1 MIKMVR
7 VDYRLLHGQVA
18 FSWTQAI
25 GADALLLVSDT
36 VKNDPLRMK
45 ALRLAKPQGTKVV
58 IKSTD
63 EAIEQ
68 IQSGITDKYHLFI
81 ICETLPIA
89 AKLVKAIGVKAL
101 NLGNM
106 PFAEDKKQVSK
117 SIFLDQKDI
126 AILQDLSNL
135 GIDLFVQ
142 MVPNETK
149 IDAKKFLKEA

>member
-18 FSWTQAI
+18 FSWTQAL

-45 ALRLAKPQGTKVV
+45 ALRLAKPAGTKVV
-58 IKSTD
+58 IKTSD
-63 EAIEQ
+63 EAIQQ
-68 IQSGITDKYHLFI
+68 IKSGVTDKYKLFI

-89 AKLVKAIGVKAL
+89 SKLVKEIGEKAI

-106 PFAEDKKQVSK
+106 PFAEDKEQVTK
-117 SIFLDQKDI
+117 SIFLNKEDKDLIKELADQ
-126 AILQDLSNL
+126 
-135 GIDLFVQ
+135 GVDLFIQ
-142 MVPNETK
+142 MVPSENK
-149 IDAKKFLKEA
+149 IDAKKFI

>member
-18 FSWTQAI
+18 FSWTQAL

-45 ALRLAKPQGTKVV
+45 ALRLAKPAGTKVV
-58 IKSTD
+58 IKTSD
-63 EAIEQ
+63 EASQQ
-68 IQSGITDKYHLFI
+68 IKSCVTDKYKLFI

-89 AKLVKAIGVKAL
+89 SKLVKEIGEKAI

-106 PFAEDKKQVSK
+106 PFAEDKEQVTK
-117 SIFLDQKDI
+117 SIFLNKEDKELIKELADQ
-126 AILQDLSNL
+126 
-135 GIDLFVQ
+135 GVDLFIQ
-142 MVPNETK
+142 MVPSENK
-149 IDAKKFLKEA
+149 IDAKKFI

>member
-18 FSWTQAI
+18 FSWTQAL

-45 ALRLAKPQGTKVV
+45 ALRLAKPAGTKVV
-58 IKSTD
+58 IKTSD
-63 EAIEQ
+63 EAIQQ
-68 IQSGITDKYHLFI
+68 IRSGVTDKYKLFI

-89 AKLVKAIGVKAL
+89 SKLVKEIGEKAI

-106 PFAEDKKQVSK
+106 PFAEDKEQVTK
-117 SIFLDQKDI
+117 SIFLNKEDKELIKELADQ
-126 AILQDLSNL
+126 
-135 GIDLFVQ
+135 GVDLFIQ
-142 MVPNETK
+142 MVPSENK
-149 IDAKKFLKEA
+149 IDAKKFI

>member
-18 FSWTQAI
+18 FSWTQAL

-36 VKNDPLRMK
+36 VKSDPLRMK
-45 ALRLAKPQGTKVV
+45 ALKLAKPQGTKVV

-68 IQSGITDKYHLFI
+68 IQSGITDKYNLFI
-81 ICETLPIA
+81 ICETLSIA
-89 AKLVKAIGVKAL
+89 AKLVEAVGEKSI

-106 PFAEDKKQVSK
+106 PFAENKKQVSK
-117 SIFLDQKDI
+117 SIFLDNDDEK
-126 AILQDLSNL
+126 ILRNL
-135 GIDLFVQ
+135 VNQGVDLFIQ
-142 MVPNETK
+142 MVPSETK
-149 IDAKKFLKEA
+149 IDAKKFLKEV

>member
-18 FSWTQAI
+18 FSWTQAL

-45 ALRLAKPQGTKVV
+45 ALRLAKPAGTKVV
-58 IKSTD
+58 IKTSD
-63 EAIEQ
+63 EAIQQ
-68 IQSGITDKYHLFI
+68 IKSGVTDKYKLFI

-89 AKLVKAIGVKAL
+89 SKLVKEIGEKAI

-106 PFAEDKKQVSK
+106 PFAEDKEQVTK
-117 SIFLDQKDI
+117 SIFLNKLDKELLKELADQ
-126 AILQDLSNL
+126 
-135 GIDLFVQ
+135 GVDLFIQ
-142 MVPNETK
+142 MVPSENK
-149 IDAKKFLKEA
+149 IDAKKFI

>member
-18 FSWTQAI
+18 FSWTQAL

-45 ALRLAKPQGTKVV
+45 ALRLAKPAGTKVV
-58 IKSTD
+58 IKTSD
-63 EAIEQ
+63 EAIQQ
-68 IQSGITDKYHLFI
+68 IKSGVTDKYKLFI

-89 AKLVKAIGVKAL
+89 SKLVKEIGEKAI

-106 PFAEDKKQVSK
+106 PFAEDKEQVTK
-117 SIFLDQKDI
+117 SIFLNKEDKELIKDLADQ
-126 AILQDLSNL
+126 
-135 GIDLFVQ
+135 GVDLFIQ
-142 MVPNETK
+142 MVPSENK
-149 IDAKKFLKEA
+149 IDAKKFI

>member
-18 FSWTQAI
+18 FSWTQAL

-45 ALRLAKPQGTKVV
+45 ALRLAKPAGTKVV
-58 IKSTD
+58 IKTSD
-63 EAIEQ
+63 EAIQQ
-68 IQSGITDKYHLFI
+68 IKSGVTDKYKLFI

-89 AKLVKAIGVKAL
+89 SKLVKEIGEKAI

-106 PFAEDKKQVSK
+106 PFAEDKEQVTK
-117 SIFLDQKDI
+117 SIFLNKEDKELIKELADQ
-126 AILQDLSNL
+126 
-135 GIDLFVQ
+135 GVDLFIQ
-142 MVPNETK
+142 MVPSENK
-149 IDAKKFLKEA
+149 IDAQKFI

>member
-18 FSWTQAI
+18 FSWTQAL

-45 ALRLAKPQGTKVV
+45 ALRLAKPAGTKVV
-58 IKSTD
+58 IKTSD
-63 EAIEQ
+63 EAIQQ
-68 IQSGITDKYHLFI
+68 IKSGVTDKYKLFI

-89 AKLVKAIGVKAL
+89 CKLVKEIGEKAI

-106 PFAEDKKQVSK
+106 PFAEDKEQVTK
-117 SIFLDQKDI
+117 SIFLNKEDKELIKELADQ
-126 AILQDLSNL
+126 
-135 GIDLFVQ
+135 GVDLFIQ
-142 MVPNETK
+142 MVPSENK
-149 IDAKKFLKEA
+149 IDAKKFI

>member
-18 FSWTQAI
+18 FSWTQAL

-45 ALRLAKPQGTKVV
+45 ALRLAKPAGTKVV
-58 IKSTD
+58 IKTSD
-63 EAIEQ
+63 EAIQQ
-68 IQSGITDKYHLFI
+68 IKSGVTDKYKLFI

-89 AKLVKAIGVKAL
+89 SKLVKEIGEKAI

-106 PFAEDKKQVSK
+106 PFAEDKEQVTK
-117 SIFLDQKDI
+117 SIFLNKEDKELIKELADQ
-126 AILQDLSNL
+126 
-135 GIDLFVQ
+135 GIDLFIQ
-142 MVPNETK
+142 MVPSENK
-149 IDAKKFLKEA
+149 IDAKKFI

>member
-18 FSWTQAI
+18 FSWTQAL

-45 ALRLAKPQGTKVV
+45 ALRLAKPAGTKVV
-58 IKSTD
+58 IKTSD
-63 EAIEQ
+63 EAIQQ
-68 IQSGITDKYHLFI
+68 IKSGVTDKYKLFI

-89 AKLVKAIGVKAL
+89 SKLVKEIGEKAI

-106 PFAEDKKQVSK
+106 PFAEDKEQVTK
-117 SIFLDQKDI
+117 SIFLNKEDKELIKELAAQ
-126 AILQDLSNL
+126 
-135 GIDLFVQ
+135 GVDLFIQ
-142 MVPNETK
+142 MVPSENK
-149 IDAKKFLKEA
+149 IDAKKFI

>member
-1 MIKMVR
+1 MIKMIR

-18 FSWTQAI
+18 FSWTQAL

-58 IKSTD
+58 IKTTE
-63 EAIEQ
+63 EAIQQ
-68 IQSGITDKYHLFI
+68 IKSGVTDKYKLFI
-81 ICETLPIA
+81 ICETLTIA
-89 AKLVKAIGVKAL
+89 ADLVEAIGAKSI

-106 PFAEDKKQVSK
+106 PFKEDKKQVLK

-126 AILQDLSNL
+126 NIIRDLENKGVNL
-135 GIDLFVQ
+135 FAQ
-142 MVPNETK
+142 MVPSESK
-149 IDAKKFLKEA
+149 IDAKKFLKEV

>member
-18 FSWTQAI
+18 FSWTQAL

-45 ALRLAKPQGTKVV
+45 ALRLAKPAGTKVV
-58 IKSTD
+58 IKTSD
-63 EAIEQ
+63 EAIQQ
-68 IQSGITDKYHLFI
+68 IKSGVTDKYKLFI

-89 AKLVKAIGVKAL
+89 SKLVKEIGEKAI

-106 PFAEDKKQVSK
+106 PFAEDKEQVTK
-117 SIFLDQKDI
+117 SIFLNKEDKELIKELADQ
-126 AILQDLSNL
+126 
-135 GIDLFVQ
+135 GVDLFIQ
-142 MVPNETK
+142 MVPSENK
-149 IDAKKFLKEA
+149 IDAKKFI

>member
-18 FSWTQAI
+18 FSWTQAL

-45 ALRLAKPQGTKVV
+45 ALRLAKPAGTKVV
-58 IKSTD
+58 IKTSD
-63 EAIEQ
+63 EAIQQ
-68 IQSGITDKYHLFI
+68 IKSGVTDKYKLFI

-89 AKLVKAIGVKAL
+89 SKLVKEIGEKAI

-106 PFAEDKKQVSK
+106 PFAEDKEQVTK
-117 SIFLDQKDI
+117 SIFLNKEDKELIKELADQGVDVFI
-126 AILQDLSNL
+126 
-135 GIDLFVQ
+135 Q
-142 MVPNETK
+142 MVPSENK
-149 IDAKKFLKEA
+149 IDAKKFI

>member
-18 FSWTQAI
+18 FSWTQAL

-45 ALRLAKPQGTKVV
+45 ALRLAKPAGTKVV
-58 IKSTD
+58 IKTSD
-63 EAIEQ
+63 EAIQQ
-68 IQSGITDKYHLFI
+68 IKSGVTDKYKLFI

-89 AKLVKAIGVKAL
+89 SKLVKEIGEKAI

-106 PFAEDKKQVSK
+106 PFAEDKEQVTK
-117 SIFLDQKDI
+117 SIFLNKEDKELLKELADQ
-126 AILQDLSNL
+126 
-135 GIDLFVQ
+135 GVDLFIQ
-142 MVPNETK
+142 MVPSENK
-149 IDAKKFLKEA
+149 IDAKKFI